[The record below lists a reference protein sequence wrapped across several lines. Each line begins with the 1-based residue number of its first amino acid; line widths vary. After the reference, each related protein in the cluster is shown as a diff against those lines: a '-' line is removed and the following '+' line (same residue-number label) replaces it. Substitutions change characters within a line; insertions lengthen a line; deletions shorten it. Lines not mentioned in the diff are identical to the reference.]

1 MSTDVAA
8 LVVERGVIRLV
19 RKMAAF
25 AYGRREVTWPEDY
38 EGPEKQLP
46 DDRTFGYVAAL
57 PGDGRPLGLS
67 ERRFVRADVQ
77 IDAVDKWSNV
87 ERVLDDAAARTGGEV
102 FVESLIEGRSL
113 GNQVPGRDF
122 KVGDR
127 VPARVAGRVLPGQ
140 LVTGVEWRDGKPAV
154 KLGGQEWQNAQAR
167 QDRNDGVLRQ
177 IANERRQRERALAQ
191 EAERRQAAAERE
203 ASARELALSQES
215 NARVTA
221 LLEEAEQRRKFQS
234 YVSADYNPLAP
245 YQPGAYLEG
254 VLDSASAQSSAQITS
269 ALGPIKSDLSA
280 VRSTASSA
288 YSRASSANTR
298 IDNLWLSGTGKE
310 LKDAKAQYDKD
321 LKQIQTTLGGDRNF
335 QNAFSNELW
344 KLDEQAR
351 QMGVQSPEQ
360 LQGAFEKYRTINTAL
375 WQNQKVLDARQD
387 AMIATT
393 DRRVPLMFAFRS
405 RMSTSL
411 GDISLPD
418 GNFSFQ
424 KKPGWSGYLAVICHV
439 KAANSY
445 SFSNAWEVGYWDT
458 GPYSSTTR
466 TLENV
471 ESGLLIIARK

>member
-1 MSTDVAA
+1 MSKQPVYADGGEMTKQQMLA
-8 LVVERGVIRLV
+8 
-19 RKMAAF
+19 
-25 AYGRREVTWPEDY
+25 AYGWGPWGVQWPSQMPEDAL
-38 EGPEKQLP
+38 KQI
-46 DDRTFGYVAAL
+46 D
-57 PGDGRPLGLS
+57 PGDGNSWGFVYRIRKTPGRHG
-67 ERRFVRADVQ
+67 RRFARADMSIIAADFPENSSVP
-77 IDAVDKWSNV
+77 IPGSGFSDV
-87 ERVLDDAAARTGGEV
+87 EASLDELEQRTLGDVFFEKEV
-102 FVESLIEGRSL
+102 TRAGL
-113 GNQVPGRDF
+113 GPLVPYRDF
-122 KVGDR
+122 NVGDR
-127 VPARVAGRVLPGQ
+127 WDLVIWGLRMAGLPVTSISEVTELGEVVGWRLIFGGQ
-140 LVTGVEWRDGKPAV
+140 LVADNAANRRVQDE
-154 KLGGQEWQNAQAR
+154 LG
-167 QDRNDGVLRQ
+167 RQ
-177 IANERRQRERALAQ
+177 IEAQKREQRQ
-191 EAERRQAAAERE
+191 EAQRMAEENARKIQLERTERE
-203 ASARELALSQES
+203 KAMI
-215 NARVTA
+215 
-221 LLEEAEQRRKFQS
+221 EQKKWVEGDFRT
-234 YVSADYNPLAP
+234 
-245 YQPGAYLEG
+245 G
-254 VLDSASAQSSAQITS
+254 VLDSASSQSSAQITS

-405 RMSTSL
+405 QMSTGL

-418 GNFSFQ
+418 GNVSFQ

-458 GPYSSTTR
+458 GPYSVTTR
-466 TLENV
+466 TFENV